1 MLKEVLVVEGKM
13 DTVAIRRALEA
24 DTIETGGFT
33 LAPYT
38 LRQIEAAYKKRGI
51 IILTDPDGAGERIRR
66 FLTERFPE
74 AGQAF
79 IPKIQATANNDVGVE
94 QAQPEA
100 ILAALAKVRHHD
112 YRPQGEFTHMDLF
125 RYALNGSPQA
135 AARRDALG
143 AELGIGY
150 GNAKRF
156 LERLNHY
163 GVTREEFLA
172 ALAKLDNIGEWNV
185 EKPVIASP
193 QVTQHI
199 LNRFKLRADKKLGQN
214 FLIDEQVV
222 RQIVAAAE
230 LSEADTVLEVGP
242 GIGTLTQGL
251 AESKAQVV
259 AVELDTRLL
268 PVLATTLEGYDNVR
282 VVHGDILKVNIMEE
296 VGVPNFKV
304 CANLPYYI
312 TTPIIFALLE
322 KRLPMERLVAM
333 VQKEVAERMA
343 AQPGGKDYG
352 ALSVAIQY
360 YTEPEIAFIVPP
372 TSFIPA
378 PAVDS
383 AVIVCKRREKPPV
396 EVCDEALFFRVV
408 KAAFSLRRKMLSNSL
423 KNMGIKS
430 EQVAKWLEL
439 AGVDGKR
446 RAETLSLED
455 FAKLTN
461 SFNEAVK

>member
-1 MLKEVLVVEGKM
+1 M
-13 DTVAIRRALEA
+13 D
-24 DTIETGGFT
+24 
-33 LAPYT
+33 
-38 LRQIEAAYKKRGI
+38 
-51 IILTDPDGAGERIRR
+51 
-66 FLTERFPE
+66 
-74 AGQAF
+74 
-79 IPKIQATANNDVGVE
+79 
-94 QAQPEA
+94 
-100 ILAALAKVRHHD
+100 
-112 YRPQGEFTHMDLF
+112 
-125 RYALNGSPQA
+125 
-135 AARRDALG
+135 
-143 AELGIGY
+143 
-150 GNAKRF
+150 
-156 LERLNHY
+156 
-163 GVTREEFLA
+163 
-172 ALAKLDNIGEWNV
+172 
-185 EKPVIASP
+185 KPIIASP

-214 FLIDEQVV
+214 FLIDENVV

-251 AESKAQVV
+251 AESKAKVV

-296 VGVPNFKV
+296 VGAPEFKV

-343 AQPGGKDYG
+343 AQPGGKEYG

-396 EVCDEALFFRVV
+396 EVCDEGLFFRVV

-430 EQVAKWLEL
+430 EQVAQWLEL

>member
-1 MLKEVLVVEGKM
+1 M
-13 DTVAIRRALEA
+13 D
-24 DTIETGGFT
+24 
-33 LAPYT
+33 
-38 LRQIEAAYKKRGI
+38 
-51 IILTDPDGAGERIRR
+51 
-66 FLTERFPE
+66 
-74 AGQAF
+74 
-79 IPKIQATANNDVGVE
+79 
-94 QAQPEA
+94 
-100 ILAALAKVRHHD
+100 
-112 YRPQGEFTHMDLF
+112 
-125 RYALNGSPQA
+125 
-135 AARRDALG
+135 
-143 AELGIGY
+143 
-150 GNAKRF
+150 
-156 LERLNHY
+156 
-163 GVTREEFLA
+163 
-172 ALAKLDNIGEWNV
+172 
-185 EKPVIASP
+185 KPIIASP

-214 FLIDEQVV
+214 FLIDENVV
-222 RQIVAAAE
+222 RQIVEAAE

-296 VGVPNFKV
+296 VGAPEFKV

-343 AQPGGKDYG
+343 AQPGGKEYG

-383 AVIVCKRREKPPV
+383 AVIVCKRRAKPPV

-423 KNMGIKS
+423 KNMGIKG

-439 AGVDGKR
+439 ADVDGKR
-446 RAETLSLED
+446 RAETLNLED

-461 SFNEAVK
+461 SFNEAVR

>member
-1 MLKEVLVVEGKM
+1 M
-13 DTVAIRRALEA
+13 D
-24 DTIETGGFT
+24 
-33 LAPYT
+33 
-38 LRQIEAAYKKRGI
+38 
-51 IILTDPDGAGERIRR
+51 
-66 FLTERFPE
+66 
-74 AGQAF
+74 
-79 IPKIQATANNDVGVE
+79 
-94 QAQPEA
+94 
-100 ILAALAKVRHHD
+100 
-112 YRPQGEFTHMDLF
+112 
-125 RYALNGSPQA
+125 
-135 AARRDALG
+135 
-143 AELGIGY
+143 
-150 GNAKRF
+150 
-156 LERLNHY
+156 
-163 GVTREEFLA
+163 
-172 ALAKLDNIGEWNV
+172 
-185 EKPVIASP
+185 KPIIASP

-214 FLIDEQVV
+214 FLIDENVV

-251 AESKAQVV
+251 AESKARVV

-268 PVLATTLEGYDNVR
+268 PVLATTLNGYDNVR

-296 VGVPNFKV
+296 VGAPSFKV

-343 AQPGGKDYG
+343 AQPGGKEYG

-383 AVIVCKRREKPPV
+383 AVIVCKRRQKPPV

-423 KNMGIKS
+423 KNMGIQA

-439 AGVDGKR
+439 ADVDGKR

>member
-1 MLKEVLVVEGKM
+1 M
-13 DTVAIRRALEA
+13 D
-24 DTIETGGFT
+24 
-33 LAPYT
+33 
-38 LRQIEAAYKKRGI
+38 
-51 IILTDPDGAGERIRR
+51 
-66 FLTERFPE
+66 
-74 AGQAF
+74 
-79 IPKIQATANNDVGVE
+79 
-94 QAQPEA
+94 
-100 ILAALAKVRHHD
+100 
-112 YRPQGEFTHMDLF
+112 
-125 RYALNGSPQA
+125 
-135 AARRDALG
+135 
-143 AELGIGY
+143 
-150 GNAKRF
+150 
-156 LERLNHY
+156 
-163 GVTREEFLA
+163 
-172 ALAKLDNIGEWNV
+172 
-185 EKPVIASP
+185 KPIIASP

-214 FLIDEQVV
+214 FLIDENVV
-222 RQIVAAAE
+222 HQIVAAAE

-242 GIGTLTQGL
+242 GMGTLTQGL
-251 AESKAQVV
+251 AESKARVV

-268 PVLATTLEGYDNVR
+268 PVLATTLNGYDNVR

-296 VGVPNFKV
+296 VGAPSFKV

-343 AQPGGKDYG
+343 AQPGGKEYG

-378 PAVDS
+378 PAVES
-383 AVIVCKRREKPPV
+383 AVIVCKRRIKPPV
-396 EVCDEALFFRVV
+396 EVCDEGLFFRVV

>member
-1 MLKEVLVVEGKM
+1 M
-13 DTVAIRRALEA
+13 D
-24 DTIETGGFT
+24 
-33 LAPYT
+33 
-38 LRQIEAAYKKRGI
+38 
-51 IILTDPDGAGERIRR
+51 
-66 FLTERFPE
+66 
-74 AGQAF
+74 
-79 IPKIQATANNDVGVE
+79 
-94 QAQPEA
+94 
-100 ILAALAKVRHHD
+100 
-112 YRPQGEFTHMDLF
+112 
-125 RYALNGSPQA
+125 
-135 AARRDALG
+135 
-143 AELGIGY
+143 
-150 GNAKRF
+150 
-156 LERLNHY
+156 
-163 GVTREEFLA
+163 
-172 ALAKLDNIGEWNV
+172 
-185 EKPVIASP
+185 KPIIASP

-214 FLIDEQVV
+214 FLIDENVV
-222 RQIVAAAE
+222 HQIVAAAE

-251 AESKAQVV
+251 AESKARVV

-268 PVLATTLEGYDNVR
+268 RVLATTLNGYDNVR

-296 VGVPNFKV
+296 VGAPSFKV

-343 AQPGGKDYG
+343 AQPGGKEYG

-360 YTEPEIAFIVPP
+360 YTEPKIAFIVPP

-396 EVCDEALFFRVV
+396 EVCDEGLFFRVV

>member
-1 MLKEVLVVEGKM
+1 M
-13 DTVAIRRALEA
+13 D
-24 DTIETGGFT
+24 
-33 LAPYT
+33 
-38 LRQIEAAYKKRGI
+38 
-51 IILTDPDGAGERIRR
+51 
-66 FLTERFPE
+66 
-74 AGQAF
+74 
-79 IPKIQATANNDVGVE
+79 
-94 QAQPEA
+94 
-100 ILAALAKVRHHD
+100 
-112 YRPQGEFTHMDLF
+112 
-125 RYALNGSPQA
+125 
-135 AARRDALG
+135 
-143 AELGIGY
+143 
-150 GNAKRF
+150 
-156 LERLNHY
+156 
-163 GVTREEFLA
+163 
-172 ALAKLDNIGEWNV
+172 
-185 EKPVIASP
+185 KPIIASP

-214 FLIDEQVV
+214 FLIDENVV
-222 RQIVAAAE
+222 HQIVAAAE

-251 AESKAQVV
+251 AESKARVV

-268 PVLATTLEGYDNVR
+268 PVLATTLNGYDNVR

-296 VGVPNFKV
+296 VGAPSFKV

-343 AQPGGKDYG
+343 AQPGGKEYG

-378 PAVDS
+378 PAVES
-383 AVIVCKRREKPPV
+383 AVIVCKRRVKPPV
-396 EVCDEALFFRVV
+396 EVCDEGLFFRVV

>member
-1 MLKEVLVVEGKM
+1 M
-13 DTVAIRRALEA
+13 D
-24 DTIETGGFT
+24 
-33 LAPYT
+33 
-38 LRQIEAAYKKRGI
+38 
-51 IILTDPDGAGERIRR
+51 
-66 FLTERFPE
+66 
-74 AGQAF
+74 
-79 IPKIQATANNDVGVE
+79 
-94 QAQPEA
+94 
-100 ILAALAKVRHHD
+100 
-112 YRPQGEFTHMDLF
+112 
-125 RYALNGSPQA
+125 
-135 AARRDALG
+135 
-143 AELGIGY
+143 
-150 GNAKRF
+150 
-156 LERLNHY
+156 
-163 GVTREEFLA
+163 
-172 ALAKLDNIGEWNV
+172 
-185 EKPVIASP
+185 KPIIASP

-214 FLIDEQVV
+214 FLIDENVV
-222 RQIVAAAE
+222 HQIVAAAE

-251 AESKAQVV
+251 AESKARVV

-268 PVLATTLEGYDNVR
+268 PVLATTLNGYDNVR

-296 VGVPNFKV
+296 VGAPSFKV

-343 AQPGGKDYG
+343 AQPGGKEYG

-360 YTEPEIAFIVPP
+360 YTVPKIAFIVPP

-396 EVCDEALFFRVV
+396 EVCDEGLFFRVV

>member
-1 MLKEVLVVEGKM
+1 M
-13 DTVAIRRALEA
+13 D
-24 DTIETGGFT
+24 
-33 LAPYT
+33 
-38 LRQIEAAYKKRGI
+38 
-51 IILTDPDGAGERIRR
+51 
-66 FLTERFPE
+66 
-74 AGQAF
+74 
-79 IPKIQATANNDVGVE
+79 
-94 QAQPEA
+94 
-100 ILAALAKVRHHD
+100 
-112 YRPQGEFTHMDLF
+112 
-125 RYALNGSPQA
+125 
-135 AARRDALG
+135 
-143 AELGIGY
+143 
-150 GNAKRF
+150 
-156 LERLNHY
+156 
-163 GVTREEFLA
+163 
-172 ALAKLDNIGEWNV
+172 
-185 EKPVIASP
+185 KPIIASP

-214 FLIDEQVV
+214 FLIDENVV
-222 RQIVAAAE
+222 HQIVAAAE

-251 AESKAQVV
+251 AESKARVV

-268 PVLATTLEGYDNVR
+268 PVLATTLNGYDNVR

-296 VGVPNFKV
+296 VGAPSFKV

-343 AQPGGKDYG
+343 AQPGGKEYG

-360 YTEPEIAFIVPP
+360 YTEPKIAFIVPP

-396 EVCDEALFFRVV
+396 EVCDEGLFFRVV

-455 FAKLTN
+455 FANLTN

>member
-1 MLKEVLVVEGKM
+1 M
-13 DTVAIRRALEA
+13 D
-24 DTIETGGFT
+24 
-33 LAPYT
+33 
-38 LRQIEAAYKKRGI
+38 
-51 IILTDPDGAGERIRR
+51 
-66 FLTERFPE
+66 
-74 AGQAF
+74 
-79 IPKIQATANNDVGVE
+79 
-94 QAQPEA
+94 
-100 ILAALAKVRHHD
+100 
-112 YRPQGEFTHMDLF
+112 
-125 RYALNGSPQA
+125 
-135 AARRDALG
+135 
-143 AELGIGY
+143 
-150 GNAKRF
+150 
-156 LERLNHY
+156 
-163 GVTREEFLA
+163 
-172 ALAKLDNIGEWNV
+172 
-185 EKPVIASP
+185 KPIIASP

-214 FLIDEQVV
+214 FLIDENVV
-222 RQIVAAAE
+222 HQIVAAAE

-251 AESKAQVV
+251 AESKARVV

-268 PVLATTLEGYDNVR
+268 PVLATTLNGYDNVR

-296 VGVPNFKV
+296 VGAPSFKV

-343 AQPGGKDYG
+343 AQPGGKEYG

-360 YTEPEIAFIVPP
+360 YTEPKIAFIVPP

-396 EVCDEALFFRVV
+396 EVCDEGLFFRVV
-408 KAAFSLRRKMLSNSL
+408 KAAFSLRRKMLSNAL

-430 EQVAKWLEL
+430 ERVAKWLEL

>member
-1 MLKEVLVVEGKM
+1 M
-13 DTVAIRRALEA
+13 
-24 DTIETGGFT
+24 
-33 LAPYT
+33 
-38 LRQIEAAYKKRGI
+38 
-51 IILTDPDGAGERIRR
+51 
-66 FLTERFPE
+66 
-74 AGQAF
+74 
-79 IPKIQATANNDVGVE
+79 
-94 QAQPEA
+94 
-100 ILAALAKVRHHD
+100 
-112 YRPQGEFTHMDLF
+112 
-125 RYALNGSPQA
+125 
-135 AARRDALG
+135 
-143 AELGIGY
+143 
-150 GNAKRF
+150 
-156 LERLNHY
+156 
-163 GVTREEFLA
+163 
-172 ALAKLDNIGEWNV
+172 
-185 EKPVIASP
+185 EKPIIASP

-251 AESKAQVV
+251 AESKANVV

-282 VVHGDILKVNIMEE
+282 VVHGDILKVDIMEE

-383 AVIVCKRREKPPV
+383 AVIVCKRHEKPPV

>member
-1 MLKEVLVVEGKM
+1 M
-13 DTVAIRRALEA
+13 D
-24 DTIETGGFT
+24 
-33 LAPYT
+33 
-38 LRQIEAAYKKRGI
+38 
-51 IILTDPDGAGERIRR
+51 
-66 FLTERFPE
+66 
-74 AGQAF
+74 
-79 IPKIQATANNDVGVE
+79 
-94 QAQPEA
+94 
-100 ILAALAKVRHHD
+100 
-112 YRPQGEFTHMDLF
+112 
-125 RYALNGSPQA
+125 
-135 AARRDALG
+135 
-143 AELGIGY
+143 
-150 GNAKRF
+150 
-156 LERLNHY
+156 
-163 GVTREEFLA
+163 
-172 ALAKLDNIGEWNV
+172 
-185 EKPVIASP
+185 KPIIASP

-214 FLIDEQVV
+214 FLIDENVV
-222 RQIVAAAE
+222 RQIVEAAE

-296 VGVPNFKV
+296 VGAPEFKV

-312 TTPIIFALLE
+312 TTPIIFTLLE

-343 AQPGGKDYG
+343 AQPGGKEYG

-383 AVIVCKRREKPPV
+383 AVIVCKRRSKPPV

-423 KNMGIKS
+423 KNMGIKG

>member
-1 MLKEVLVVEGKM
+1 M
-13 DTVAIRRALEA
+13 D
-24 DTIETGGFT
+24 
-33 LAPYT
+33 
-38 LRQIEAAYKKRGI
+38 
-51 IILTDPDGAGERIRR
+51 
-66 FLTERFPE
+66 
-74 AGQAF
+74 
-79 IPKIQATANNDVGVE
+79 
-94 QAQPEA
+94 
-100 ILAALAKVRHHD
+100 
-112 YRPQGEFTHMDLF
+112 
-125 RYALNGSPQA
+125 
-135 AARRDALG
+135 
-143 AELGIGY
+143 
-150 GNAKRF
+150 
-156 LERLNHY
+156 
-163 GVTREEFLA
+163 
-172 ALAKLDNIGEWNV
+172 
-185 EKPVIASP
+185 KPIIASP

-214 FLIDEQVV
+214 FLIDENVV
-222 RQIVAAAE
+222 HQIVAAAE

-251 AESKAQVV
+251 AESKARVV

-268 PVLATTLEGYDNVR
+268 PVLATTLNGYDNVR

-296 VGVPNFKV
+296 VGAPSFKV

-343 AQPGGKDYG
+343 AQPGGKEYG

-360 YTEPEIAFIVPP
+360 YTEPKIAFIVPP

-396 EVCDEALFFRVV
+396 EVCDEGLFFRVV

-461 SFNEAVK
+461 CFNEAVK

>member
-1 MLKEVLVVEGKM
+1 M
-13 DTVAIRRALEA
+13 D
-24 DTIETGGFT
+24 
-33 LAPYT
+33 
-38 LRQIEAAYKKRGI
+38 
-51 IILTDPDGAGERIRR
+51 
-66 FLTERFPE
+66 
-74 AGQAF
+74 
-79 IPKIQATANNDVGVE
+79 
-94 QAQPEA
+94 
-100 ILAALAKVRHHD
+100 
-112 YRPQGEFTHMDLF
+112 
-125 RYALNGSPQA
+125 
-135 AARRDALG
+135 
-143 AELGIGY
+143 
-150 GNAKRF
+150 
-156 LERLNHY
+156 
-163 GVTREEFLA
+163 
-172 ALAKLDNIGEWNV
+172 
-185 EKPVIASP
+185 KPSIASP

-214 FLIDEQVV
+214 FLIDENVV
-222 RQIVAAAE
+222 RQIVEAAE

-251 AESKAQVV
+251 AESKAKVV

-296 VGVPNFKV
+296 VGAPEFKV

-343 AQPGGKDYG
+343 AQPGGKEYG

-383 AVIVCKRREKPPV
+383 AVIVCKRRSKPPV

>member
-1 MLKEVLVVEGKM
+1 M
-13 DTVAIRRALEA
+13 D
-24 DTIETGGFT
+24 
-33 LAPYT
+33 
-38 LRQIEAAYKKRGI
+38 
-51 IILTDPDGAGERIRR
+51 
-66 FLTERFPE
+66 
-74 AGQAF
+74 
-79 IPKIQATANNDVGVE
+79 
-94 QAQPEA
+94 
-100 ILAALAKVRHHD
+100 
-112 YRPQGEFTHMDLF
+112 
-125 RYALNGSPQA
+125 
-135 AARRDALG
+135 
-143 AELGIGY
+143 
-150 GNAKRF
+150 
-156 LERLNHY
+156 
-163 GVTREEFLA
+163 
-172 ALAKLDNIGEWNV
+172 
-185 EKPVIASP
+185 KPIIASP

-214 FLIDEQVV
+214 FLIDENVV
-222 RQIVAAAE
+222 HQIVAAAE

-251 AESKAQVV
+251 AESKARVV

-268 PVLATTLEGYDNVR
+268 PVLATTLNGYDNVR

-296 VGVPNFKV
+296 VGAPSFKV

-343 AQPGGKDYG
+343 AQPGGKEYG

-360 YTEPEIAFIVPP
+360 YTEPKIAFIVPP

-396 EVCDEALFFRVV
+396 EVCDEGLFFRVV

-439 AGVDGKR
+439 ASVDGKR

>member
-1 MLKEVLVVEGKM
+1 M
-13 DTVAIRRALEA
+13 D
-24 DTIETGGFT
+24 
-33 LAPYT
+33 
-38 LRQIEAAYKKRGI
+38 
-51 IILTDPDGAGERIRR
+51 
-66 FLTERFPE
+66 
-74 AGQAF
+74 
-79 IPKIQATANNDVGVE
+79 
-94 QAQPEA
+94 
-100 ILAALAKVRHHD
+100 
-112 YRPQGEFTHMDLF
+112 
-125 RYALNGSPQA
+125 
-135 AARRDALG
+135 
-143 AELGIGY
+143 
-150 GNAKRF
+150 
-156 LERLNHY
+156 
-163 GVTREEFLA
+163 
-172 ALAKLDNIGEWNV
+172 
-185 EKPVIASP
+185 KPIIASP

-214 FLIDEQVV
+214 FLIDENVV
-222 RQIVAAAE
+222 HQIVAAAE

-251 AESKAQVV
+251 AESKARVV

-268 PVLATTLEGYDNVR
+268 PVLATTLNGYDNVR
-282 VVHGDILKVNIMEE
+282 VVYGDILKVNIMEE
-296 VGVPNFKV
+296 VGAPSFKV

-343 AQPGGKDYG
+343 AQPGGKEYG

-360 YTEPEIAFIVPP
+360 YTEPKIAFIVPP

-396 EVCDEALFFRVV
+396 EVCDEGLFFRVV